1 MALVPVAGGGS
12 GTPAASPAT
21 HTYGDSG
28 NRWYVG
34 MNVGEGGSQK
44 TVFGTPSLSALN
56 PSVPNGY
63 ESLPAGDAAD
73 DIQFANA
80 AKKNKGSTSPNTI
93 SVQNIQWFNIQGP
106 YTTQTA
112 ANAAIPAIQK
122 ANPAPGV
129 LGQVAKDNSS
139 NPLGKAAAAASDVSS
154 VVGFLSTLGEANT
167 WIRIAKVVGGA
178 IILFIGL
185 AHLTGADKAI
195 GGVVGKAVKAAPLLA
210 L

>member
-1 MALVPVAGGGS
+1 MAIPADGGS
-12 GTPAASPAT
+12 GTPAATPAT

-28 NRWYVG
+28 NRWWVAYNTSQQDRTALGTSVG
-34 MNVGEGGSQK
+34 NPLS
-44 TVFGTPSLSALN
+44 TTPS
-56 PSVPNGY
+56 GY
-63 ESLPAGDAAD
+63 EALPSGNAAD

-80 AKKNKGSTSPNTI
+80 AAATKKSGAQPAGKGPTI
-93 SVQNIQWFNIQGP
+93 SVENITWANVTGP
-106 YTTQTA
+106 YTTKA
-112 ANAAIPAIQK
+112 AAQAAIKGIQK
-122 ANPAPGV
+122 AAPAPSTA
-129 LGQVAKDNSS
+129 QVAEQNV
-139 NPLGKAAAAASDVSS
+139 PGASDISS

-167 WIRIAKVVGGA
+167 WIRIAKVAAGG